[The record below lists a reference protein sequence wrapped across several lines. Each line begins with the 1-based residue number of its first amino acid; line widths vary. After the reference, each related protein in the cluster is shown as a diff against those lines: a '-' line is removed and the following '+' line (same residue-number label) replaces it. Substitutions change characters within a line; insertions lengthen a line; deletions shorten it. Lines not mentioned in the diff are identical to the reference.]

1 MLCVILIQVF
11 DDFPMSKEKI
21 IDSLYKV
28 MCTGTSP
35 QSDNKVSNND
45 YFKRR
50 VLGFRAEME
59 FEQTIKENS
68 GYRFLEGGMFFSPK
82 LDGSREMKNSFLY
95 VTFDSLP
102 PEDYRQIYDKISR
115 WDEIKRMIYVKI
127 NLDDWGE
134 EKFLVNTGNKREDTD
149 ILVPDYEFYDFDSQS
164 GFIKTN
170 ADDFSSILS
179 IGRERKNNA
188 PKFKLR
194 KREQFDYF
202 GQYELDTLKK
212 IYANRYFVDN
222 KKRDVVMHMIDF
234 DGFIIDESN
243 TFIVE
248 IKEKSPIK
256 DTKHPDN
263 RDKWAYGWDTRR
275 LLWYKYI
282 QQKIGLNV
290 LYNIRQIDN
299 RYDRNFVKWDSI
311 FLSDFLKAVSWS
323 SVRGGGG
330 GEDTLTVPYEHF
342 SDLKE
347 TIVRDV

>member
-1 MLCVILIQVF
+1 MTLFLNE
-11 DDFPMSKEKI
+11 DPKEKI

-28 MCTGTSP
+28 MCTGTST

-102 PEDYRQIYDKISR
+102 PEDYRQIYNQISR
-115 WDEIKRMIYVKI
+115 WDEIKKMIYVKI

-134 EKFLVNTGNKREDTD
+134 EKFLVNTGNKREDTN

-170 ADDFSSILS
+170 VNDFSSILS
-179 IGRERKNNA
+179 IGRERKNDA
-188 PKFKLR
+188 ARFKLR

-234 DGFIIDESN
+234 DGFIIDENN

-248 IKEKSPIK
+248 ISIK
-256 DTKHPDN
+256 HVNDHN
-263 RDKWAYGWDTRR
+263 
-275 LLWYKYI
+275 L
-282 QQKIGLNV
+282 
-290 LYNIRQIDN
+290 
-299 RYDRNFVKWDSI
+299 SI
-311 FLSDFLKAVSWS
+311 CD
-323 SVRGGGG
+323 
-330 GEDTLTVPYEHF
+330 
-342 SDLKE
+342 
-347 TIVRDV
+347 